1 MVHALTWVLATFLS
15 PLKCQEPSM
24 LSVEGSLGLN
34 NILSYDIAAK
44 MRKIASTSKVKKN
57 TTWCFSQYGSKYQ
70 LLHGQLNL
78 NGKIFNC
85 NILE

>member
-15 PLKCQEPSM
+15 PLKCQEPSV

-44 MRKIASTSKVKKN
+44 WKNCFNQQSEKIPPGVFHSMDPNVNFCMDSWTKMVK
-57 TTWCFSQYGSKYQ
+57 Y
-70 LLHGQLNL
+70 LII
-78 NGKIFNC
+78 IF
-85 NILE
+85 